1 MRRIIALALAIA
13 SVVLIARI
21 QGDNLRLPVN
31 PDPIY
36 YFLFD
41 R

>member
-1 MRRIIALALAIA
+1 MRRIIALVLAIA
-13 SVVLIARI
+13 SVVLITRI
-21 QGDNLRLPVN
+21 QGENLRMPVN

-36 YFLFD
+36 YFLLD

>member
-1 MRRIIALALAIA
+1 
-13 SVVLIARI
+13 VLIARI
-21 QGDNLRLPVN
+21 QGENLRMPVN

-36 YFLFD
+36 YFLLD